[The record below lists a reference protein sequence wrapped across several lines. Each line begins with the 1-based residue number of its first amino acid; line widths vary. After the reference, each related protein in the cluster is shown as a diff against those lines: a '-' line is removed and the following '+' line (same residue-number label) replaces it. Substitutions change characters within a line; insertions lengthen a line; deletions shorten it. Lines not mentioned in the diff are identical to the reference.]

1 MIGVKNVL
9 NMLLVLLVLSFSGA
23 VLAGGAMSKS
33 VEDVHK
39 EMKSLSGKQV
49 TVTGKVVKVNNGV
62 MKRNFLHIQDGS
74 GGKGTNDLTV
84 TSNETANVG
93 DKVTV
98 TGTVVLDTDFGFGYN
113 YPLLVEK
120 SSIKVQ

>member
-1 MIGVKNVL
+1 MIGVKNGL
-9 NMLLVLLVLSFSGA
+9 NMLAVLLVLAFSGA
-23 VLAGGAMSKS
+23 VLAGGAMSKT
-33 VEDVHK
+33 VEEVHK
-39 EMKSLSGKQV
+39 EMKALSGKQV
-49 TVTGKVVKVNNGV
+49 MITGKVVKVNNGV

-84 TSNETANVG
+84 TSDQTANVG

-120 SSIKVQ
+120 SSVKVQ